1 MLDGSEPIFV
11 AGNRK
16 AEGLSVTGNQIHIVN
31 TPPELSVTLGG
42 GDEAREKTVLH
53 HVTLEAGSTE
63 SIKLNGMTYH
73 QLPDTTL
80 VGVNNVVLS
89 VEQDGANLLAGTEKG
104 VGVVDLPAGTIR
116 FTDLDVEIS
125 ASTTAEVFVLADV
138 DLTPRRAL
146 RLTQAPTESHLHSP
160 PFIGNGSSMR
170 NVVFPT
176 QRLRSRSQRRRRSLS
191 TRIRPSWRRRMVT
204 S

>member
-1 MLDGSEPIFV
+1 MLEGSEPIFV

-138 DLTPRRAL
+138 NLTPA
-146 RLTQAPTESHLHSP
+146 
-160 PFIGNGSSMR
+160 SSS
-170 NVVFPT
+170 VDAGAH
-176 QRLRSRSQRRRRSLS
+176 
-191 TRIRPSWRRRMVT
+191 
-204 S
+204 